1 MSIIKLDEIV
11 LPDGIWWAD
20 EMNWSPME
28 QSFEYSLAGSLV
40 VDAGQKLAGRP
51 ITLTGGEDFAWTT
64 RAIVLALKVKEATP
78 GIELAL
84 DYNGR
89 EFDVMFDLS
98 GGPAVIATPVVQH
111 SDYDTNAA
119 IYHSLTIKLFEI

>member
-1 MSIIKLDEIV
+1 
-11 LPDGIWWAD
+11 
-20 EMNWSPME
+20 MNWSPME

-78 GIELAL
+78 GIEMVL